1 MRIESI
7 NIRGFGCL
15 VNRRYD
21 FPEDRAALIIADNET
36 GKSTLAAA
44 ILAALCGFP
53 NQRRAKGSVT
63 LKDAFTPWDS
73 ETYAVEMDISADGRS
88 LRVERDFA
96 KDTFIVRDR
105 ETGKDISASYE
116 KDLAAHILRL
126 PREDFVRIAFISGKD
141 VPSFGPAPGIQA
153 RLSALVE
160 GSTQNTGAETAIAA
174 LDGARYTL
182 DSGGPLKTE
191 TATKRLSESIADKRQ
206 AMNALDA
213 AMDAA
218 GEDAGRLEQ
227 SRKLHAELSS
237 ELSALDS
244 GFRAARSAEARANEQ
259 RVEELQARLVIE
271 QTEAR
276 LGAIKQERQAGKQL
290 GATILIGGIALAVVS
305 FCTWLLG
312 FLDAGPSVAGALAG
326 IAVAAAGAVRASKA
340 EVANADEKARL
351 QRQIEDARAQTPDM
365 SVPAAR
371 PSAEIEIEQ
380 RGLRQELD
388 NISATIIDLE
398 KRVGA
403 TVDAYHRDYAVL
415 RNELHILEHEL
426 AKAERFG
433 NAIEVAKQVLSE
445 VAEDSRRRWAAALNC
460 GATSILP
467 HLNPDYDDLRFDDS
481 LDFTIRRIADD
492 RTLEKAD
499 IDACL
504 STGAKDQIYLAV
516 RLACCEELSRDG
528 ESIPALLDDPL
539 MAADDSRFA
548 TGLRYIVE
556 SFARDH
562 QIIVLS
568 CSKQRHEA
576 LTREP
581 WFADNVVCL
590 DQEEP
595 Q

>member
-1 MRIESI
+1 
-7 NIRGFGCL
+7 
-15 VNRRYD
+15 
-21 FPEDRAALIIADNET
+21 
-36 GKSTLAAA
+36 
-44 ILAALCGFP
+44 
-53 NQRRAKGSVT
+53 
-63 LKDAFTPWDS
+63 
-73 ETYAVEMDISADGRS
+73 MDISADGRS

-116 KDLAAHILRL
+116 KDIAAHILRL

-290 GATILIGGIALAVVS
+290 VATILIGGIALAVVS

-467 HLNPDYDDLRFDDS
+467 HLNTDYDDLRFDDS